1 MCDCG
6 CGFIDGKL
14 GCLCL
19 ETKEEFSALFAHWR
33 YSFKPDENG
42 AWKFLLAK
50 ELKEVEY

>member
-1 MCDCG
+1 MLQI
-6 CGFIDGKL
+6 FYAINL
-14 GCLCL
+14 PL
-19 ETKEEFSALFAHWR
+19 EFSALFAHWR